1 MDSLQRMVGEV
12 DCTRIEEH
20 YFQVRNRLIVLFEI
34 MGRSCSVLFKVGI
47 LEFGSFRNI
56 DWLVDEVGIGCSDV
70 DNFGVDCKVLA
81 YNQNSDKEV
90 VEEHIVQEIERID
103 WDQTYNCIPDNNKK
117 DRFLIDIVVH
127 KLNALQTSVYSFLA
141 GVRTEVKVQVMEV
154 DIELIVFLE
163 PGDS

>member
-34 MGRSCSVLFKVGI
+34 MGRSCSVLYKVGI

-81 YNQNSDKEV
+81 YN
-90 VEEHIVQEIERID
+90 
-103 WDQTYNCIPDNNKK
+103 
-117 DRFLIDIVVH
+117 
-127 KLNALQTSVYSFLA
+127 
-141 GVRTEVKVQVMEV
+141 
-154 DIELIVFLE
+154 
-163 PGDS
+163 